1 MSKFFFCKE
10 CGIEVPRK
18 ANSQRYCE
26 ACAAEKKRQ
35 QQRKKYVSKYVPKEG
50 ATYGNGHG
58 TWDLRGKSL
67 SEIALEARALGMSY
81 GEYVNACNSGS
92 MKAILLQR
100 GISVQ
105 TARALIRKAKAEKT
119 KKGKKTT

>member
-1 MSKFFFCKE
+1 MSTFLICKE

-18 ANSQRYCE
+18 SNRQKYCE
-26 ACAAEKKRQ
+26 ACAAKK
-35 QQRKKYVSKYVPKEG
+35 KKCPSKYVPKEG
-50 ATYGNGHG
+50 ATYGNGYG

-105 TARALIRKAKAEKT
+105 TAKALIRKAKAEKT
-119 KKGKKTT
+119 KKGKKTA